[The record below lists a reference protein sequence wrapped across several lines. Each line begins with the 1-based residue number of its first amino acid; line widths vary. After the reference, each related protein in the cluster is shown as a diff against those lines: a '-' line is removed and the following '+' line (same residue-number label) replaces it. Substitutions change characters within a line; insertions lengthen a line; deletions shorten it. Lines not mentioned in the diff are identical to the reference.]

1 MVREM
6 PVTNTQQALV
16 HLAWRRNKSSERR
29 LIFGWLEIL
38 PPAMPPMRGHPYI
51 AHSVKRAEGTNI
63 YVARF
68 PMSAYEAERW
78 YEDAAAGKLKLP
90 PHPDKPS
97 PGDGSLL
104 LGSPTIVEPEG
115 GGESMSMELP
125 FLPAHHGVAYVR
137 GLFPSGA
144 EDDHIELQDE
154 ETAEWLADRLFFD
167 LRESRFFA
175 GSLLRVRYGR
185 RLRAVERHLAP
196 RPDGD
201 DELVRL
207 TTWPGED
214 MTGAE
219 IIAVERQ
226 PLGWSGAIRIPVE
239 GPVVRIRWP
248 KRVGQTGLAIFHP
261 EEGLCWSSEILP
273 FVRTI
278 ALSIEGAGT
287 RRRVVVEGKTRETYE
302 VTERVPV
309 REAPIIIGDSP
320 DPLSV
325 SARYSKAKTLQERR
339 QISVRLGV
347 RWFDDPAT
355 AAAEIRAL
363 LQTAKEFVWIV
374 DPYFA
379 GTEVV
384 RFALAVPSRDVPI
397 EVITSAEY
405 LHDKHSGTA
414 LSDTL
419 ERVLT
424 EANRHVTIT
433 AKVMLGKSAPLHDR
447 FLVIDDRVWFSGN
460 SLNKIGE
467 RASVLIE
474 IPAADEIL
482 EHLKP
487 IRASAVPFDKWIADQ
502 RARRQEASGLGW
514 LARILKAL
522 RITR

>member
-1 MVREM
+1 MKQSAGTKMRCREAQ
-6 PVTNTQQALV
+6 TAT
-16 HLAWRRNKSSERR
+16 
-29 LIFGWLEIL
+29 
-38 PPAMPPMRGHPYI
+38 
-51 AHSVKRAEGTNI
+51 
-63 YVARF
+63 
-68 PMSAYEAERW
+68 
-78 YEDAAAGKLKLP
+78 
-90 PHPDKPS
+90 HPDKPS
-97 PGDGSLL
+97 PGGLLAARLADDCRTGRWRRVNVDGASI
-104 LGSPTIVEPEG
+104 S
-115 GGESMSMELP
+115 SS
-125 FLPAHHGVAYVR
+125 ASRSWYVR
-137 GLFPSGA
+137 GLFPMGEI
-144 EDDHIELQDE
+144 EDAHPEPTE
-154 ETAEWLADRLFFD
+154 EMRKA
-167 LRESRFFA
+167 
-175 GSLLRVRYGR
+175 RVRLCEAIASRVFTQDRFCGSVTAVGCG
-185 RLRAVERHLAP
+185 AVERHLAP

-363 LQTAKEFVWIV
+363 LQSAKEFVWIV
-374 DPYFA
+374 DPYCA
-379 GTEVV
+379 V
-384 RFALAVPSRDVPI
+384 RESCEICSGGAISRC
-397 EVITSAEY
+397 
-405 LHDKHSGTA
+405 
-414 LSDTL
+414 SD
-419 ERVLT
+419 RGY
-424 EANRHVTIT
+424 HV
-433 AKVMLGKSAPLHDR
+433 G
-447 FLVIDDRVWFSGN
+447 G
-460 SLNKIGE
+460 
-467 RASVLIE
+467 
-474 IPAADEIL
+474 IP
-482 EHLKP
+482 P
-487 IRASAVPFDKWIADQ
+487 
-502 RARRQEASGLGW
+502 RQA
-514 LARILKAL
+514 
-522 RITR
+522 